1 MNSMSE
7 KKKSV
12 EEMLKGLEET
22 VSELEKDD
30 IPLEQAFKLYEEG
43 MKLASLCDKE
53 IEKVEKKVLSISE
66 GGKVDEFS

>member
-1 MNSMSE
+1 MSE

-12 EEMLKGLEET
+12 EEILKGLEDT
-22 VSELEKDD
+22 VAELEKDD

-43 MKLASLCDKE
+43 IKLIALCDKE